1 MNSPVKLENQR
12 KLIDESVALNLEL
25 PKNTFVFKNTSDET
39 PAHFRDWMM
48 FSNANSARF
57 TCVPQHNAT
66 PV

>member
-39 PAHFRDWMM
+39 PAKNFAEHI
-48 FSNANSARF
+48 
-57 TCVPQHNAT
+57 H
-66 PV
+66 